1 MMLFVHGL
9 ARTTCSLIP
18 RLRRHIANPLNA
30 IIFKYDFT
38 FAHAIT
44 LGYGT
49 FADT

>member
-1 MMLFVHGL
+1 MERRQR
-9 ARTTCSLIP
+9 A
-18 RLRRHIANPLNA
+18 LRFSGGEQLL
-30 IIFKYDFT
+30 FKYDFT